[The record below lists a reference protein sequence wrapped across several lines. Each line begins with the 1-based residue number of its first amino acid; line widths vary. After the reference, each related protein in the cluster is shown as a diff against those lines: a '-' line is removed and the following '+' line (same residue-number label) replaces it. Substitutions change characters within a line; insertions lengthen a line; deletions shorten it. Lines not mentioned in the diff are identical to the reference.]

1 MISWRIFGDS
11 LLFRACSNLDAIY
24 RRFPFGEG
32 QKTYF
37 GVTSPPPQE
46 WFFANMAHV
55 TNTSNPSSRDFK
67 EDFGM
72 VFVQGLTRDICFPR
86 GIEIHALI
94 LNTVDVVFLAVTKKT
109 KTHTKT
115 RCSYF
120 SRLFVYS
127 HVTFLFATK

>member
-1 MISWRIFGDS
+1 MENFWRFAAVSSMLEFRCDLPAISIWRGTKN
-11 LLFRACSNLDAIY
+11 LLWRHL
-24 RRFPFGEG
+24 
-32 QKTYF
+32 
-37 GVTSPPPQE
+37 PPPQE